1 MLNQSWS
8 LLSPSKGCPRAVAAF
23 LFLAVYCWGYE
34 LHLESLCLVFQ
45 SKVLTLVQRKH
56 ELSHNQDSEF
66 VTVAPVGS
74 AAGHPKTAS
83 GKIPIIQHASVLAA
97 VTLPCQEQSF
107 PSRSS
112 QSWGRRE
119 CTPGCDG
126 GWKEVRAIKMVQ
138 VNCWE
143 SVEKEALAASWGNQG
158 RFPGGCG

>member
-45 SKVLTLVQRKH
+45 SKVLTLVQRKQ